1 MEKAIY
7 CAPVRSNLMPMPATI
22 VGIRQ
27 MTDKEKLFTIR
38 LDNGS
43 NFKHKPCQF
52 VLISRFGIGEAPIS
66 ISSPPLES
74 SDSFELCI
82 RSIGNLTGAMHK
94 SSLNDRVGIR
104 GPYGN
109 GFPLDKIECKDILI
123 VAGGLGLAPIRSL
136 IKHIMNERNRFGR
149 VIILIG
155 AKRPEDI
162 LFKEEVDGWE
172 KDPSVETYISV
183 DVADPSWNRNVGVI
197 TGLFKYIDIDPYNT
211 IAAVVGPPV
220 MYRFVIKE
228 LLAKKMFEGNI
239 FLDME
244 RRMRC
249 GIGKCGH
256 CQINGIYLCQNGPV
270 LSYLE
275 ARKLQEAL

>member
-1 MEKAIY
+1 MSEETTKT
-7 CAPVRSNLMPMPATI
+7 NLVPMPATI
-22 VGIRQ
+22 VGIQQ

-38 LDNGS
+38 LDNG
-43 NFKHKPCQF
+43 NGFKHRPCQF
-52 VLISRFGIGEAPIS
+52 VMVSQFGIGEAPIS
-66 ISSPPLES
+66 ISSPPVS
-74 SDSFELCI
+74 SGNIFELCI
-82 RSIGNLTGAMHK
+82 RSTGNLTGAMHK
-94 SSLNDRVGIR
+94 CSVNDRIGIR

-109 GFPLDKIECKDILI
+109 GFPLEKIEGKDILI
-123 VAGGLGLAPIRSL
+123 VAGGLGLAPVRSL
-136 IKHIMNERNRFGR
+136 IKYVINERNRYGR
-149 VIILIG
+149 IIILIG

-162 LFKEEVDGWE
+162 LFKDEVSGWE
-172 KDPSVETYISV
+172 ENPSLETYISV
-183 DVADPSWNRNVGVI
+183 DVADSSWSKNVGVI
-197 TGLFKYIDIDPYNT
+197 TGLFKSIAIDPLNT

-220 MYRFVIKE
+220 MYRFVVKE
-228 LLAKKMFEGNI
+228 LLSKKMFEGNI

>member
-1 MEKAIY
+1 MGEEIIK
-7 CAPVRSNLMPMPATI
+7 SNLVPMPATI

-27 MTDKEKLFTIR
+27 MTDKEKLFTVR
-38 LDNGS
+38 LDNG
-43 NFKHKPCQF
+43 NGFKHRPCQF
-52 VLISRFGIGEAPIS
+52 VLISLFGIGEAPIS
-66 ISSPPLES
+66 ISSPPV
-74 SDSFELCI
+74 DSGSTFELCI
-82 RSIGNLTGAMHK
+82 RSIGNLTGAIHR
-94 SSLNDRVGIR
+94 SSVNDRIWIR

-109 GFPLDKIECKDILI
+109 GFPLEKIERKDILI

-136 IKHIMNERNRFGR
+136 IKHVLNERGR
-149 VIILIG
+149 YGRLILLIG

-162 LFKEEVDGWE
+162 LFKEEIKKWE
-172 KDPSVETYISV
+172 EDPSIEMHVSV
-183 DVADPSWNRNVGVI
+183 DIAEPSWNKHVGVI
-197 TGLFKYIDIDPYNT
+197 TGLFKYITIDPLNT

-220 MYRFVIKE
+220 MYRFVVKE
-228 LLAKKMFEGNI
+228 LLAKEMFEGNI